1 MEVPFVRKNLGVVGQ
16 RFSNMKLATTE
27 VELKQVVATP
37 SGTGLFLG
45 NNEKTFIMYV
55 DLFMGEQIQFI
66 FSKQAPKRPLTFDF
80 VKYIFFGFDIS
91 VQSIVIYDMKDNVFF
106 ARVVCRQKGSPDRF
120 VEMDLRPSDAILL
133 SLTMQKPI
141 KIGSELW
148 ARLTDVSDVLKSFKQ
163 A

>member
-1 MEVPFVRKNLGVVGQ
+1 MEVLFVRKNLDAVGQ
-16 RFSNMKLATTE
+16 RFNNMKIATTE

-45 NNEKTFIMYV
+45 NSEKTFIMYV

-66 FSKQAPKRPLTFDF
+66 FSKQVPKRPLTFDF
-80 VKYIFFGFDIS
+80 IKYILLGFDIS
-91 VQSIVIYDMKDNVFF
+91 VQNIVIYDMKDNVFF
-106 ARVVCRQKGSPDRF
+106 ARVVCRQKGSPDRL
-120 VEMDLRPSDAILL
+120 VEMDIRPSDAILL

-141 KIGSELW
+141 KVDSELW
-148 ARLTDVSDVLKSFKQ
+148 SRLTDVSDVLKSFKK

>member
-1 MEVPFVRKNLGVVGQ
+1 
-16 RFSNMKLATTE
+16 MKIATTE
-27 VELKQVVATP
+27 VELKQVVTTP

-55 DLFMGEQIQFI
+55 DLLMGEQIQFV

-80 VKYIFFGFDIS
+80 IKYIFFGFNIS
-91 VQSIVIYDMKDNVFF
+91 VQSIVIYDIKDNVFF
-106 ARVVCRQKGSPDRF
+106 ARIVCRQKGVPDRL
-120 VEMDLRPSDAILL
+120 VEMDVRPSDAILL

-141 KIGSELW
+141 KVDPELW
-148 ARLTDVSDVLKSFKQ
+148 VGLTDVSDVLKSFKK